1 MMTIRELAMVGLN
14 DTELVAAS
22 RAGNREAFGQV
33 VARYQSLLCA
43 LAYNATGSL
52 TQSEDLAQETFIT
65 AWKQLAELREPAKLR
80 PWLCGIARCLIGK
93 ALRRDGREPVH
104 AAESLDAVP
113 EAPALEPQPPDYA
126 VSKEEEAIL
135 WRSLERIPD
144 TYREPLIL
152 FYREHQ
158 SVEQVADALELSE
171 DAVKQRLSRG
181 RKLLHEQV
189 LAFVE
194 GTLGRTNPGKAFTL
208 GVLAALPLVTTSAK
222 PAVVGAVAVKGT
234 AAAKAAASVGLV
246 TAILGPVVIFVST
259 WFGYK
264 LDVGDAGSP
273 QRRQFVIKTYRLLVV
288 CMAVFILAVLALT
301 FGGRKLE
308 VSNPKLFA
316 GLFIGLG
323 AAYVLFVLI
332 LNLWMMRCRR
342 KLREQELPSAPPGI
356 APLSLQQRVPL
367 FEYRSKLSLFGL
379 PLVHVRL
386 RAGIERGP
394 VKAWFAAGD
403 AAIGVI
409 FAFGGVAV
417 APISFGGLAVG
428 IFTLG
433 GLAVGLV
440 AFGGF
445 SLAPWALGGFA
456 VGWRA
461 FGGCAVGWSA
471 AAGAVAVAREFAQV
485 AVALADHANDAAA
498 SAFFKSSGFFQNVQI
513 IMRHS
518 LWLYWICLLPLALWW
533 KHRRNERKRLEAGN

>member
-1 MMTIRELAMVGLN
+1 MVGLN

-113 EAPALEPQPPDYA
+113 EAPALEPLPPDYA

-135 WRSLERIPD
+135 WRALERIPD
-144 TYREPLIL
+144 TYCEPLIL
-152 FYREHQ
+152 FYREHR
-158 SVEQVADALELSE
+158 SVEQVADILELSE

-194 GTLGRTNPGKAFTL
+194 GTLQRTNPGKVFTL
-208 GVLAALPLVTTSAK
+208 GVLAALPLITTSAK
-222 PAVVGAVAVKGT
+222 AAVVGAVAVKGT
-234 AAAKAAASVGLV
+234 ATAKAAASVGLV
-246 TAILGPVVIFVST
+246 TALLGPVIIFVSA

-264 LDVGDAGSP
+264 LEVSDAGSQ
-273 QRRQFVIKTYRLLVV
+273 QRRQFVIKTYRILVV

-308 VSNPKLFA
+308 VSNPKLYA

-323 AAYVLFVLI
+323 AAYVLAVLV
-332 LNLWMMRCRR
+332 LNVWMMRFRR
-342 KLREQELPSAPPGI
+342 KLREQELSSAPPGT
-356 APLSLQQRVPL
+356 APMSVQQRVPL
-367 FEYRSKLSLFGL
+367 FEYRSKFSLFGL
-379 PLVHVRL
+379 PLVHIRL

-394 VKAWFAAGD
+394 VKAWFAVGD

-409 FAFGGVAV
+409 FAFGGVVV

-440 AFGGF
+440 ACGGF
-445 SLAPWALGGFA
+445 SLGPWALGGFA

-471 AAGAVAVAREFAQV
+471 AAGAVAVARGFAQG
-485 AVALADHANDAAA
+485 AVALAAHANDPA
-498 SAFFKSSGFFQNVQI
+498 AFFKSNGFFQTVQVV
-513 IMRHS
+513 MRHA
-518 LWLYWICLLPLALWW
+518 LWLNWICLLPLGLWW
-533 KHRRNERKRLEAGN
+533 KHRRNERKRLQAGN